1 MKVYV
6 TILWWEEKGDR
17 DFSYRIHN
25 TREKAQETLEKWK
38 QEELANSWINSI
50 DDIEDLEN
58 YADELE
64 YFDCCQYD
72 RRTTIWIEE
81 KVVE

>member
-6 TILWWEEKGDR
+6 TLLEWEDQGDR
-17 DFSYRIHN
+17 DFSYKIHD
-25 TREKAQETLEKWK
+25 TFEKALETLEKWK
-38 QEELANSWINSI
+38 QEEMTNSWINSVE
-50 DDIEDLEN
+50 DIEDLDN
-58 YADELE
+58 YEDTLD